1 MLTDS
6 FRNIFHVE
14 IYALVGFLI
23 FFTFFIL
30 ISIQAFRMKKDEVDR
45 LSSMPLDE
53 VNPKNEQ
60 TGNTTENSIASG
72 S

>member
-14 IYALVGFLI
+14 IYALIGFII

-30 ISIQAFRMKKDEVDR
+30 VSIQAFRMNKEEVTKI
-45 LSSMPLDE
+45 SNMPLDDGVTDPVE
-53 VNPKNEQ
+53 KRGV
-60 TGNTTENSIASG
+60 
-72 S
+72 